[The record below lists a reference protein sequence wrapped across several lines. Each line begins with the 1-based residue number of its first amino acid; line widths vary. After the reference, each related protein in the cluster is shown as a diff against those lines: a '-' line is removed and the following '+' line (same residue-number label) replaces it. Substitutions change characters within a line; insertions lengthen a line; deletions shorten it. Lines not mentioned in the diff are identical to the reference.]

1 MFATSMLITLTL
13 QCQKDKEPIIII
25 LNIKIMLQFTAPTKN
40 HVSASNQAIFTNLE
54 KGLGFVPN
62 IYATL
67 ALSENALGSYL
78 ALQGAKTSLKAKE
91 KEVVNLVVSQ
101 VNGCEYCLAAHTALG
116 KMNGFTDEEIL
127 DIRAVE
133 VTFDAKV
140 KALSEI
146 TYDIAAN
153 KGHIKQAN
161 LENFY
166 DAGYTQENLVDLVVL
181 VGDKIV
187 TNYLHALTKVLVDF
201 PAAPK
206 LDKVFA

>member
-1 MFATSMLITLTL
+1 MLITLTL

-25 LNIKIMLQFTAPTKN
+25 LNIKIMLQFTVPTKN
-40 HVSASNQAIFTNLE
+40 QVSASNQAIFTNLE

-78 ALQGAKTSLKAKE
+78 ALQGAKTTLKAKE

-187 TNYLHALTKVLVDF
+187 TNYLHALTKVPVDF